1 MIDVQLLTYDYPGL
15 RALDRV
21 DFRIEPASITALV
34 GPNGAGKSTL
44 LRCISALD
52 EPHEGRVL
60 VEGRDVHDDPR
71 ASHALVGYLPDTFG
85 LYGGLTVLQCLRHRA
100 GTHGIRGVAQVEAAA
115 RVARLLAIEDKLS
128 AQAEEL
134 SRGQRQR
141 VAIAEA
147 IIHQPK
153 VLLLDEP
160 ASGLDPEA
168 RAELSTVLRNLAS
181 GGVTILV
188 SSHILAELEDYSTHL
203 LALEQGRVV
212 AHRPIHEAA
221 ATDKVTLQIVLAG
234 ADERLAAVLAAIPEI
249 DIVEVSAT
257 AARLRIDADPGL
269 QAALLRRLLEADL
282 PVSHF
287 AAEQADLQRL
297 YLEALRA
304 TRGTSA

>member
-1 MIDVQLLTYDYPGL
+1 MIDVQSLTYDYPGL

-21 DFRIEPASITALV
+21 GFRIERASITALV

-60 VEGRDVHDDPR
+60 IDGRDVHDDPR
-71 ASHALVGYLPDTFG
+71 ASHRLIGYLPDTFG
-85 LYGGLTVLQCLRHRA
+85 LYGGLTVMQCLRHRA
-100 GTHGIRGVAQVEAAA
+100 GTHGIGGPAQAEAARRA
-115 RVARLLAIEDKLS
+115 ASLMEIDDKLGR
-128 AQAEEL
+128 QAEEL

-147 IIHQPK
+147 IIHDPR

-168 RAELSTVLRNLAS
+168 RAGLSAVLRNLAA

-203 LALEQGRVV
+203 LALEGGRVA
-212 AHRPIHEAA
+212 AHRPIHAA
-221 ATDKVTLQIVLAG
+221 AAGAVTLQIA
-234 ADERLAAVLAAIPEI
+234 LAAADDRLPAVLQAAG
-249 DIVEVSAT
+249 VELLDASSQ
-257 AARLRIDADPGL
+257 AARLRIAADPAL
-269 QAALLRRLLEADL
+269 HAALLRRLLDAGM

-297 YLEALRA
+297 YLEVLRD
-304 TRGTSA
+304 TRGALP

>member
-1 MIDVQLLTYDYPGL
+1 MIDVQSLTYDYPGL

-115 RVARLLAIEDKLS
+115 RAARLLAIEDKLS

-147 IIHQPK
+147 IIHQPR

-203 LALEQGRVV
+203 LALEGGHVV
-212 AHRPIHEAA
+212 SHRPIHGMASERAFLRIA
-221 ATDKVTLQIVLAG
+221 LAV
-234 ADERLAAVLAAIPEI
+234 ADDRLATVLAAIPEI
-249 DIVEVSAT
+249 EVAEVSAS
-257 AARLRIDADPGL
+257 AARLRLEPDPGL
-269 QAALLRRLLEADL
+269 HAALLRRLLESGL
-282 PVSHF
+282 EVSHF
-287 AAEQADLQRL
+287 ATEQADLQRL
-297 YLEALRA
+297 YLEALKA
-304 TRGTSA
+304 DRGQRS

>member
-1 MIDVQLLTYDYPGL
+1 MIDVQSLTYDYPGL

-21 DFRIEPASITALV
+21 GFHIERASITALV

-71 ASHALVGYLPDTFG
+71 ASHALIGYLPDTFG
-85 LYGGLTVLQCLRHRA
+85 LYGGLTVMQCLRHRA
-100 GTHGIRGVAQVEAAA
+100 GTHGIKGAAQVEAVRRAA
-115 RVARLLAIEDKLS
+115 SLLALEDKLG

-168 RAELSTVLRNLAS
+168 RADLSTVLRNLAA

-212 AHRPIHEAA
+212 AHRPIQDAA
-221 ATDKVTLQIVLAG
+221 AADQVTLQVVLAG
-234 ADERLAAVLAAIPEI
+234 ADTRLPQVLASAGVEV
-249 DIVEVSAT
+249 VEVSDRS
-257 AARLRIDADPGL
+257 ARIRSAADPASH
-269 QAALLRRLLEADL
+269 AALLKALLEAGL

-297 YLEALRA
+297 YLEALRT

>member
-1 MIDVQLLTYDYPGL
+1 MIDVQSLTYDYPGL

-21 DFRIEPASITALV
+21 GFHIERASITALV

-71 ASHALVGYLPDTFG
+71 ASHALIGYLPDTFG
-85 LYGGLTVLQCLRHRA
+85 LYGGLTVMQCLRHRA
-100 GTHGIRGVAQVEAAA
+100 GTHGIKGAAQVEAVRRAA
-115 RVARLLAIEDKLS
+115 SLLALEDKLG

-212 AHRPIHEAA
+212 AHRPIQDAA
-221 ATDKVTLQIVLAG
+221 AAQTVVVQIVLAA
-234 ADERLAAVLAAIPEI
+234 ADSRLGSILRAEGVAVIEETAER
-249 DIVEVSAT
+249 
-257 AARLRIDADPGL
+257 ARLRMPAEAAAHATLLKRLL
-269 QAALLRRLLEADL
+269 QADL
-282 PVSHF
+282 QVSHF

-304 TRGTSA
+304 NRGPRS

>member
-1 MIDVQLLTYDYPGL
+1 MIDVQSLTYDYPGL
-15 RALDRV
+15 RALDAV
-21 DFRIEPASITALV
+21 NFRIEEASITALV

-52 EPHEGRVL
+52 DPHEGRIL
-60 VEGRDVHDDPR
+60 IDGRDVHEDPR
-71 ASHALVGYLPDTFG
+71 ASHAIVGYLPDTFG
-85 LYGGLTVLQCLRHRA
+85 LYGGLTVMQCLRHRA
-100 GTHGIRGVAQVEAAA
+100 GTHGIKGAAQAEAAR
-115 RVARLLAIEDKLS
+115 RVAATLGLEDKLV

-168 RAELSTVLRNLAS
+168 RAELSTVLRKLAA

-203 LALEQGRVV
+203 LALERGRVV
-212 AHRPIHEAA
+212 AHRPIHDVGASEAATLQVALA
-221 ATDKVTLQIVLAG
+221 ATDA
-234 ADERLAAVLAAIPEI
+234 RLAAVLAAADVETI
-249 DIVEVSAT
+249 EVSDRS
-257 AARLRIDADPGL
+257 ARIRLAADPAGH
-269 QAALLRRLLEADL
+269 ALLLKHLLEAGL

-287 AAEQADLQRL
+287 ATEQADLQRL

-304 TRGTSA
+304 TRGASA

>member
-1 MIDVQLLTYDYPGL
+1 MIDVQSLTYDYPGL
-15 RALDRV
+15 RALDGV
-21 DFRIEPASITALV
+21 VFRIERASITALV

-60 VEGRDVHDDPR
+60 IDGRDVHDDPR
-71 ASHALVGYLPDTFG
+71 ASHRLLGYLPDTFG
-85 LYGGLTVLQCLRHRA
+85 LYGGLTVMQCLRHRA
-100 GTHGIRGVAQVEAAA
+100 GTHGIRGPAQAEAARRA
-115 RVARLLAIEDKLS
+115 ASLMEIEDKLA

-147 IIHQPK
+147 IIHDPR

-168 RAELSTVLRNLAS
+168 RAGLSAVLRNLAA

-203 LALEQGRVV
+203 LALEGGRVA
-212 AHRPIHEAA
+212 AHRPIHAA
-221 ATDKVTLQIVLAG
+221 AAGEDVTVQIALAVADDRLPAVLQTAG
-234 ADERLAAVLAAIPEI
+234 ADLI
-249 DIVEVSAT
+249 DASSQ
-257 AARLRIDADPGL
+257 AARLRLAADPAIH
-269 QAALLRRLLEADL
+269 AALLRRLLDAGM

-287 AAEQADLQRL
+287 AVEQADLQRL
-297 YLEALRA
+297 YLEVLRD
-304 TRGTSA
+304 TRGARP

>member
-1 MIDVQLLTYDYPGL
+1 MIDVQSLTYDYPGL

-21 DFRIEPASITALV
+21 DFSIEPASITALV

-100 GTHGIRGVAQVEAAA
+100 GTHGIRGLAQVEAAA

-234 ADERLAAVLAAIPEI
+234 ADDRLPPVLAAAGAE
-249 DIVEVSAT
+249 VLEVSDRS
-257 AARLRIDADPGL
+257 ARIRSTADPAGH
-269 QAALLRRLLEADL
+269 AALLKSLLEAGL

-304 TRGTSA
+304 TRGASA